1 MILFSLL
8 MGTISFV
15 IKGLSSVN
23 SLLEL
28 SSGTMDLPIK
38 LLIMTI

>member
-8 MGTISFV
+8 MGTIWFV
-15 IKGLSSVN
+15 IKSLTSVN